1 MSMIERKSEAF
12 IIVMTGFLLEHQDHS
27 KFRYAGSNRN
37 KTNGDIVITRVPS
50 LSNYRSTF
58 FRNTQALGD
67 VKRLLPNDPAQYLTA
82 VRILTLWYTFG
93 TCCFSHMCGRPII
106 TFKIIPF
113 FLLSPGNQRLMHRLS
128 RSKLISNPPRGE
140 WGQITISSLGNRE
153 SAYHN
158 DGQSMRGGTEI
169 E

>member
-1 MSMIERKSEAF
+1 MIERKSEAF

-82 VRILTLWYTFG
+82 VRILTLLVHFWYLLLLTYVWQADNYIQDNTLLLTF
-93 TCCFSHMCGRPII
+93 TWQPAIDASTL
-106 TFKIIPF
+106 TFKTHLKPSSRRMRANYHF
-113 FLLSPGNQRLMHRLS
+113 KSGEQGVSLS
-128 RSKLISNPPRGE
+128 
-140 WGQITISSLGNRE
+140 
-153 SAYHN
+153 
-158 DGQSMRGGTEI
+158 
-169 E
+169 